1 MREFV
6 LAFKSL
12 DSEVLRA
19 RIDRRCIKLKVK
31 IYVISAFCKENNGG
45 NRAGVVLFC
54 NELTEEQKKAI
65 SNRLGYAETAFVT
78 KSNQADFRLEY
89 FTPKEEVSLCGH
101 ATIATFALLKHL
113 TVIVEGEYTIETKA
127 GILSVSI
134 GNDMVL
140 MEQSKPQ
147 YFEMLEKNEVVDC
160 FNMDCI
166 SEIYPIQ
173 IVSTGLRDIIL
184 PIRDEEALHSMN
196 PNFGSIS
203 ELSRKYDVVG
213 IHAFALSGDR
223 IICRNFAPLYDVPEE
238 SATGTANCA
247 LASYLYKH
255 EIIRKSE
262 YVIEQGH
269 SLNSPS
275 EIIVR
280 LVESDGEI
288 SRVFVGGYGCFV
300 KEMEM
305 EV

>member
-1 MREFV
+1 M
-6 LAFKSL
+6 
-12 DSEVLRA
+12 
-19 RIDRRCIKLKVK
+19 KVK
-31 IYVISAFCKENNGG
+31 IYVVSAFCKGSSGG

-65 SNRLGYAETAFVT
+65 SHRLGYAETAFVT

-89 FTPKEEVSLCGH
+89 FTPKEEVPLCGH

-113 TVIVEGEYTIETKA
+113 AMLAKGEYTIESKA

-134 GNDMVL
+134 ANDMVL

-147 YFEMLEKNEVVDC
+147 YFDILEKNEIVDC
-160 FNMDCI
+160 FDMDCI

-173 IVSTGLRDIIL
+173 IVSTGLRDVIL

-196 PNFGSIS
+196 PNFESIS
-203 ELSRKYDVVG
+203 ELSRKYEVVG

-255 EIIRKSE
+255 EIVRKNE
-262 YVIEQGH
+262 YVMEQGYT
-269 SLNSPS
+269 LNSPS
-275 EIIVR
+275 EIIVK
-280 LVESDGEI
+280 LDESDGEV
-288 SRVFVGGYGCFV
+288 SSVFVGGYGCFV

>member
-1 MREFV
+1 M
-6 LAFKSL
+6 
-12 DSEVLRA
+12 
-19 RIDRRCIKLKVK
+19 KVK
-31 IYVISAFCKENNGG
+31 IYVVSAFCKGSSGG

-54 NELTEEQKKAI
+54 NELTEEQKRAI

-89 FTPKEEVSLCGH
+89 FTPKEEVLLCGH
-101 ATIATFALLKHL
+101 ATIASFALLKNLAMLARDVH
-113 TVIVEGEYTIETKA
+113 TIETKA
-127 GILSVSI
+127 GILSVSTT
-134 GNDMVL
+134 NDMVF

-147 YFEMLEKNEVVDC
+147 YFEILEQNEVVDC
-160 FNMDCI
+160 FDMDCI

-184 PIRDEEALHSMN
+184 PLRDEEALHSMN
-196 PNFGSIS
+196 PNFESIS

-255 EIIRKSE
+255 GIDRKNE
-262 YVIEQGH
+262 YVIEQGY

-275 EIIVR
+275 EIIVK

-288 SRVFVGGYGCFV
+288 SCVFVGGCGCIV
-300 KEMEM
+300 KEIEI
-305 EV
+305 EVRQAEIEACPYY

>member
-1 MREFV
+1 M
-6 LAFKSL
+6 K
-12 DSEVLRA
+12 
-19 RIDRRCIKLKVK
+19 IKICV
-31 IYVISAFCKENNGG
+31 VSAFCKKSSGG
-45 NRAGVVLFC
+45 NKAGVVLI
-54 NELTEEQKKAI
+54 NDELSEVQKKI
-65 SNRLGYAETAFVT
+65 VSQRLGYAETAFVT

-89 FTPKEEVSLCGH
+89 FTPKEEVPLCGH

-113 TVIVEGEYTIETKA
+113 AMLVEGEYSIETKA

-134 GNDMVL
+134 TDDTVF

-147 YFEMLEKNEVVDC
+147 YFDILEKNEIVNC
-160 FNMDCI
+160 FDMDCS
-166 SEIYPIQ
+166 SEIYPVQ

-196 PNFGSIS
+196 PNFESIS

-255 EIIRKSE
+255 EIICKSE
-262 YVIEQGH
+262 YVIEQGY
-269 SLNSPS
+269 SLNSSS

-280 LVESDGEI
+280 LVVSDGEI
-288 SRVFVGGYGCFV
+288 SQVFVGGHGCFV